1 MFTNMSAFLGKGIA
15 NIVKLTTLTKCFS
28 FFFELLPHTKVTERI
43 QKVSLLYKK
52 AVFRIEDFVHNL
64 RL

>member
-43 QKVSLLYKK
+43 QKISLLYKK
-52 AVFRIEDFVHNL
+52 QYLE
-64 RL
+64 

>member
-15 NIVKLTTLTKCFS
+15 NIVKLTALTKCFS

-43 QKVSLLYKK
+43 QKISLLYKK
-52 AVFRIEDFVHNL
+52 AVFGIEDFVHNL

>member
-15 NIVKLTTLTKCFS
+15 NIVKLTALTKCFS

-43 QKVSLLYKK
+43 QKYHFSTKK
-52 AVFRIEDFVHNL
+52 QYLE
-64 RL
+64 